1 EPLSI
6 RDRETIVKHKQAGK
20 SGHEIAQWL
29 MIHRQTVSRVWQQF
43 LTTGNVTPKPKNS
56 GRKPKIA
63 SEIMERILSKIEK
76 QPDITLNGLIDKF
89 SLLISAAA
97 LSKRL
102 KKEGLTYEKRLFSQ
116 KANNVK
122 A

>member
-1 EPLSI
+1 
-6 RDRETIVKHKQAGK
+6 
-20 SGHEIAQWL
+20 